1 MLKLKTKKWKSEL
14 LGQKEKF
21 MSSWV
26 TSTTIRLK
34 GTLFRGPKTHTSPFW
49 MSILN
54 SVSRIESD
62 GELRLNES
70 TVYKSVKSK
79 PRETFSP
86 KYVWE
91 QPCRH
96 QFRETQL
103 CSQGWKITGENGEWA
118 EPLLSPSS
126 LRGGI
131 FPQCVGRF
139 YGDKVNAPTWARSKE
154 PSNEVGAFITVERRW
169 EKLTGLEIVF

>member
-86 KYVWE
+86 DISSKN
-91 QPCRH
+91 PSFAR
-96 QFRETQL
+96 R
-103 CSQGWKITGENGEWA
+103 A
-118 EPLLSPSS
+118 E
-126 LRGGI
+126 
-131 FPQCVGRF
+131 
-139 YGDKVNAPTWARSKE
+139 K
-154 PSNEVGAFITVERRW
+154 
-169 EKLTGLEIVF
+169 